1 MIRPTLRHCADRFSG
16 FFGEFDP
23 LGAKTPKHLEK
34 SVCALSKMGLGQS
47 FRENYVRRV
56 NIGGSAKYSVRNG
69 LVETRFLFYPPLSKP
84 APISTANKQTD
95 DPYNRDLVIR
105 ETF

>member
-23 LGAKTPKHLEK
+23 PPWGQKLQKLGSQAPI
-34 SVCALSKMGLGQS
+34 ALSKMGLGQS
-47 FRENYVRRV
+47 FREKYVRRV

-84 APISTANKQTD
+84 APISTANSKLTT
-95 DPYNRDLVIR
+95 LII
-105 ETF
+105 ET